1 MYLYNRLYCCALLS
15 GDTERDLERLQEPER
30 EEEYEYLLLLGGD
43 WDAELERD
51 EEDDELGLLLE

>member
-1 MYLYNRLYCCALLS
+1 MYNLLFCGGLLS

-43 WDAELERD
+43 WDTELE
-51 EEDDELGLLLE
+51 

>member
-1 MYLYNRLYCCALLS
+1 MTYLYNLLLCFTRLS

-43 WDAELERD
+43 WDTALE
-51 EEDDELGLLLE
+51 